1 VEPDLEWDPRLWR
14 RPGAP
19 QRLRGILV
27 FHDFK
32 WLDVFPDERTHFR
45 HGQKL
50 AEGVQHRC
58 PEGLVPALLLT
69 RRTDVEQ
76 GLVATPTHFLYVLN
90 IDEWLRAEDDFALAY
105 LATHLAVEPEDLGR
119 FANLS
124 LIGDPAAV
132 AQFLE
137 QELSVDQVAAWLRQD
152 DGRLERLASLL
163 DFRVAAPTDVQQA
176 LDAISALGELDQAQ
190 VNQLVDFVIRLAEPE
205 QRADLIRGA
214 TADQMGRET
223 AAVVLHERVTDRVAD
238 ARRDLDA
245 YRSLLNHPGA
255 SETDMQEFLAT
266 HPLLFGLEYASI
278 RPQQSGPSGSM
289 DFLLER
295 FDGYNDVVELKGPNE
310 PILRSSEQEPGV
322 GVPTPHKY
330 RLGRELAHALPQAL
344 AYRDRLS
351 RHPGAAEEFHGIRNA
366 REPRLL
372 IVLGRQSDLADH
384 ERLVLLELNRSLHR
398 AAVLPY
404 DVIAQRAEAT
414 LANIAAHLG
423 LNQPPTQG
431 IE

>member
-1 VEPDLEWDPRLWR
+1 MELDLEWDRPLWR
-14 RPGAP
+14 RWGAP
-19 QRLRGILV
+19 RRLGGILV

-32 WLDVFPDERTHFR
+32 WRDVFPDERTHFR

-50 AEGVQHRC
+50 AEGVQRRC
-58 PEGLVPALLLT
+58 PDALVPALLLT

-76 GLVATPTHFLYVLN
+76 GLVTTPTHFLYLLN
-90 IDEWLRAEDDFALAY
+90 IDEWLGAEDDFALAY
-105 LATHLAVEPEDLGR
+105 LATHLAVPPENLGR

-124 LIGDPAAV
+124 LIGDPAV
-132 AQFLE
+132 VVEFLE
-137 QELSVDQVAAWLRQD
+137 RELSVDLVAEWLRQD
-152 DGRLERLASLL
+152 DGRLERLASIV
-163 DFRVAAPTDVQQA
+163 DFRDAAPTDVQQA
-176 LDAISALGELDQAQ
+176 LHAISALGDLGQAQ
-190 VNQLVDFVIRLAEPE
+190 ISQLVDFVTRLTEPE

-214 TADQMGRET
+214 TADQLGRET
-223 AAVVLHERVTDRVAD
+223 AAVVLHERVTERIAD
-238 ARRDLDA
+238 AGRDLQA
-245 YRSLLNHPGA
+245 YRLLLNNPVA
-255 SETDMQEFLAT
+255 SESDMQEFLAT

-295 FDGYNDVVELKGPNE
+295 FEGYNDVVELKGPNE
-310 PILRSSEQEPGV
+310 RILRSSEQESGA

-330 RLGRELAHALPQAL
+330 RLGKELAHALPQAL

-351 RHPGAAEEFHGIRNA
+351 RHASAAEEFHGIRNA

-423 LNQPPTQG
+423 LDPGPDQG
-431 IE
+431 GQ

>member
-1 VEPDLEWDPRLWR
+1 MELDLEWDRPLRSR
-14 RPGAP
+14 RGAP

-27 FHDFK
+27 FYDFR
-32 WLDVFPDERTHFR
+32 WREIFPDQRTHFR

-50 AEGVQHRC
+50 AAGVQQRC
-58 PEGLVPALLLT
+58 PDGLKPALLLT

-76 GLVATPTHFLYVLN
+76 GLLTTPTYFLYVLN
-90 IDEWLRAEDDFALAY
+90 IDEWLAAEDDFALAY

-124 LIGDPAAV
+124 LIGDPADV
-132 AQFLE
+132 SEFLE
-137 QELSVDQVAAWLRQD
+137 QQLTVDRVAEWLRQD
-152 DGRLERLASLL
+152 GERLERLARLV
-163 DFRVAAPTDVQQA
+163 DFRVDAPTDVQHA
-176 LDAISALGELDQAQ
+176 LDAIAALGDLDEHQ
-190 VNQLVDFVIRLAEPE
+190 VQQLIDFVIHLTDTD
-205 QRADLIRGA
+205 QRAVLIRGV
-214 TADQMGRET
+214 TTDQPGREA
-223 AAVVLHERVTDRVAD
+223 AAVVLHERVAERVAD
-238 ARRDLDA
+238 ARRDLDT
-245 YRSLLNHPGA
+245 YRALFDNRA
-255 SETDMQEFLAT
+255 ANETDMQDFLAT
-266 HPLLFGLEYASI
+266 HSLLFGLEYASI

-310 PILRSSEQEPGV
+310 PILRSREQEPGS
-322 GVPTPHKY
+322 GVPTPHRY
-330 RLGRELAHALPQAL
+330 RLGKELAHALPQAL

-398 AAVLPY
+398 AEVVPY

-414 LANIAAHLG
+414 LANISAYLG
-423 LNQPPTQG
+423 LDTGVDQP
-431 IE
+431 I